1 MSHATPDPLP
11 YPTPRP
17 SDASTGFLLRL
28 RGILRGE
35 RGAVRGRRRSGAVH
49 IENRFH
55 FQFVDNLWISSLVD
69 NFMDILWIT
78 KSQEEHENKF
88 CQALFWLLT
97 IFCPRS

>member
-1 MSHATPDPLP
+1 MSHADLGPLS
-11 YPTPRP
+11 YPTPLP
-17 SDASTGFLLRL
+17 SDGSTGFLLRL

-35 RGAVRGRRRSGAVH
+35 RGAVRGRRRTAGRD

-55 FQFVDNLWISSLVD
+55 FQFMDNLWISSLVD

-88 CQALFWLLT
+88 CQAFFWLLT